1 MSKVADQMAAA
12 PPSGDRVRRGP
23 ANVCGGIYDSDPE
36 DAQAIEDFRRRQ
48 GESWAT
54 AQAMFDQ
61 LAGVT
66 RKIPNDKFRY
76 HWRRKCWCWPDDLR
90 QP

>member
-1 MSKVADQMAAA
+1 MSKIAQELVSSDS
-12 PPSGDRVRRGP
+12 SGNRVRRGP
-23 ANVCGGIYDSDPE
+23 ANVCSDIYEPDLE
-36 DAQAIEDFRRRQ
+36 DAQAIQEFRHRPQ
-48 GESWAT
+48 ESWST

-76 HWRRKCWCWPDDLR
+76 HWRRRCWCWPDDLR
-90 QP
+90 LS